1 MPCEKSKN
9 LSKIFSVLN
18 LVRVATTLSLILGT
32 LFCKSSQYQEWANIS
47 GGIISWQSLSL
58 LIISFEIFENV
69 SLFFLK

>member
-32 LFCKSSQYQEWANIS
+32 LFCKSSQYQEWTNIS

-69 SLFFLK
+69 FIIDYV